1 MALARAAPG
10 GESPVPR
17 GLQNQAA
24 HQDTAM
30 QLTPLIAIHM
40 SAAMAAT
47 ATGAIALLARR
58 RAATHPRLHRAAGYA
73 FVTLMVCAAVS
84 ACFIRDYR
92 LPNWAGYT
100 HLYHGNIAGHRQIM
114 RSVYIGACV
123 VAGLFTLLP
132 GRYLGDLLWQQL
144 GLI

>member
-1 MALARAAPG
+1 M
-10 GESPVPR
+10 VPLTFA
-17 GLQNQAA
+17 GLGR
-24 HQDTAM
+24 
-30 QLTPLIAIHM
+30 
-40 SAAMAAT
+40 S
-47 ATGAIALLARR
+47 
-58 RAATHPRLHRAAGYA
+58 
-73 FVTLMVCAAVS
+73 F
-84 ACFIRDYR
+84 
-92 LPNWAGYT
+92 W

>member
-1 MALARAAPG
+1 
-10 GESPVPR
+10 
-17 GLQNQAA
+17 
-24 HQDTAM
+24 M
-30 QLTPLIAIHM
+30 QMTPLIAIHM
-40 SAAMAAT
+40 SAALGAT

-58 RAATHPRLHRAAGYA
+58 QAAAHPRLHRAAGHA

-92 LPNWAGYT
+92 LPNWGGYT
-100 HLYHGNIAGHRQIM
+100 PVHLLVPLTFAGLGRSFWHLYHGNIAGHRKIM

-132 GRYLGDLLWQQL
+132 GRYLGDLLWQRL
-144 GLI
+144 GLA

>member
-1 MALARAAPG
+1 M
-10 GESPVPR
+10 
-17 GLQNQAA
+17 
-24 HQDTAM
+24 
-30 QLTPLIAIHM
+30 IK
-40 SAAMAAT
+40 
-47 ATGAIALLARR
+47 
-58 RAATHPRLHRAAGYA
+58 A
-73 FVTLMVCAAVS
+73 FAS
-84 ACFIRDYR
+84 F
-92 LPNWAGYT
+92 W